1 MADGPKTQ
9 STVFRSSSDLWPFSI
24 NFIRQKEKIFC
35 AFWVNSSTVRFIP
48 SSDLKLNSKR
58 NFWNFQTNWE
68 SFCDFCKNSR
78 DFPSIQTQKLCSKIL
93 CPNTFLRCFILCR
106 VEKKLIKF
114 FLHVFLMTIKK
125 FFACRIEN
133 EKIDKKKFFACP
145 VDNQKI
151 DQKYFF
157 VVVQSSPKCPVDNQ
171 KIYKK
176 FVKKIYRMSELM
188 TIKKIFLMLS
198 ICIWIFLLLCRFNL

>member
-1 MADGPKTQ
+1 
-9 STVFRSSSDLWPFSI
+9 
-24 NFIRQKEKIFC
+24 
-35 AFWVNSSTVRFIP
+35 
-48 SSDLKLNSKR
+48 
-58 NFWNFQTNWE
+58 
-68 SFCDFCKNSR
+68 
-78 DFPSIQTQKLCSKIL
+78 
-93 CPNTFLRCFILCR
+93 
-106 VEKKLIKF
+106 
-114 FLHVFLMTIKK
+114 MTIKK

-198 ICIWIFLLLCRFNL
+198 ICI